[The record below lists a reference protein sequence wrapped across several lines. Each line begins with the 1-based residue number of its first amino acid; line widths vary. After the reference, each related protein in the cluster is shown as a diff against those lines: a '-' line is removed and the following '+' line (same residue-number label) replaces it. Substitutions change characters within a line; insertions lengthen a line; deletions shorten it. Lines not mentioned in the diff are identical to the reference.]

1 MKSRTW
7 KCLQRMVDFWMDFED
22 NQRGVI
28 DEEYLQIF
36 DGAVDHFFGICDRVL
51 YGKREDHIEDPPIST
66 RS

>member
-1 MKSRTW
+1 
-7 KCLQRMVDFWMDFED
+7 MVDFWMDFED